1 MALSEQ
7 TSESLKKAEVHLR
20 DALAFEARVEKPYV
34 VRELG
39 GIIAHLDNIQGT
51 ETLFDKMT
59 TAIDRIEKEQDKDE
73 FDKNNLKANIRSQQK
88 SKAIDKV
95 NFNEPPLQN

>member
-20 DALAFEARVEKPYV
+20 DALAFAARVEKPYV

-51 ETLFDKMT
+51 ETLFDKMS
-59 TAIDRIEKEQDKDE
+59 TAIDRMDKEQEKDE
-73 FDKNNLKANIRSQQK
+73 
-88 SKAIDKV
+88 
-95 NFNEPPLQN
+95 

>member
-7 TSESLKKAEVHLR
+7 TSESLKKAEIHLR
-20 DALAFEARVEKPYV
+20 DALAFAARVEIPYV

-51 ETLFDKMT
+51 NPRDSLVN
-59 TAIDRIEKEQDKDE
+59 ICL
-73 FDKNNLKANIRSQQK
+73 KNKYLSAS
-88 SKAIDKV
+88 
-95 NFNEPPLQN
+95 L

>member
-1 MALSEQ
+1 LELNKERLMALSEQ
-7 TSESLKKAEVHLR
+7 TLESLKKAEVHLR
-20 DALAFEARVEKPYV
+20 DALAFAARVEKPYV

-59 TAIDRIEKEQDKDE
+59 TAIDRIEKEKDKDE
-73 FDKNNLKANIRSQQK
+73 
-88 SKAIDKV
+88 
-95 NFNEPPLQN
+95 

>member
-7 TSESLKKAEVHLR
+7 TLESLKKAEVHLR
-20 DALAFEARVEKPYV
+20 DALAFAARVENPYV

-39 GIIAHLDNIQGT
+39 GIISHLDNIQGT

-59 TAIDRIEKEQDKDE
+59 TAIDRIEKEQEKDE
-73 FDKNNLKANIRSQQK
+73 
-88 SKAIDKV
+88 
-95 NFNEPPLQN
+95 

>member
-20 DALAFEARVEKPYV
+20 DALAFAARVEKPYI

-39 GIIAHLDNIQGT
+39 SIISHLDNIQAT
-51 ETLFDKMT
+51 DNLFDKMSN
-59 TAIDRIEKEQDKDE
+59 AIDRIEKEQEKDE
-73 FDKNNLKANIRSQQK
+73 
-88 SKAIDKV
+88 
-95 NFNEPPLQN
+95 